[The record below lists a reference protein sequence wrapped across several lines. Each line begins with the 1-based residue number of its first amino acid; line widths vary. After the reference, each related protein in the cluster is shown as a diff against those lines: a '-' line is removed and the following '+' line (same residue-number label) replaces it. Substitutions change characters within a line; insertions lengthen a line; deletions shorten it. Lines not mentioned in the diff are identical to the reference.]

1 VRAEPPLQAR
11 PGRSGEF
18 TTLPSSRTASD
29 YDLCE
34 EPMSLA
40 DVCHDQVLAIVE
52 ARAARDGDLVIKG
65 VRELIEGLY
74 WYATDDSMGH
84 HMHNIYHIQAG
95 DQFDALR
102 RAAQRVIDRPDD
114 ECDLLWLLALAEC
127 VRRLD
132 DCAFDDDE
140 IGGWCAWYL
149 RGRED
154 HFAGRCRECGAEDGE
169 KRIRL
174 RRWEVRDKIKAD
186 VPR

>member
-1 VRAEPPLQAR
+1 M
-11 PGRSGEF
+11 
-18 TTLPSSRTASD
+18 T
-29 YDLCE
+29 
-34 EPMSLA
+34 LA
-40 DVCHDQVLAIVE
+40 DACHDQVLSIVE
-52 ARAARDGDLVIKG
+52 ARAARDRDLVIKG
-65 VRELIEGLY
+65 VQELIKY
-74 WYATDDSMGH
+74 VDWYAEPH
-84 HMHNIYHIQAG
+84 AIRYPG
-95 DQFDALR
+95 DQFDGLR
-102 RAAQRVIDRPDD
+102 RAAQRVIDHPDD